1 MENIEL
7 QKELA
12 SLKFDGKSPLDATFS
27 LYDYLGEKAGLE
39 LGKDVYKAAL
49 REKEPVGVREIS
61 NKAYT
66 GKVMLYRKQFL
77 KEYFDAKRNSR
88 T

>member
-1 MENIEL
+1 MENIKLGE
-7 QKELA
+7 ELA
-12 SLKFDGKSPLDATFS
+12 SLKFDGKSVLDATFS
-27 LYDYLGEKAGLE
+27 LYDYLGQAAGPE
-39 LGKDVYKAAL
+39 LGKDVYKVAL
-49 REKEPVGVREIS
+49 LEKEPVTVREIS

-66 GKVMLYRKQFL
+66 GKVMLYRKEFL

>member
-1 MENIEL
+1 MENIKL
-7 QKELA
+7 QEELA
-12 SLKFDGKSPLDATFS
+12 NLKFNGKSALDATYS
-27 LYDYLGEKAGLE
+27 LFDYLGQKAGPE
-39 LGKDVYKAAL
+39 LGKDVYKTAVK
-49 REKEPVGVREIS
+49 EKEPVGIREIS

-66 GKVMLYRKQFL
+66 GKVVLYRREFL

>member
-1 MENIEL
+1 MENIKL
-7 QKELA
+7 QEELA
-12 SLKFDGKSPLDATFS
+12 SLKYNGKSALDATYS
-27 LYDYLGEKAGLE
+27 LFDYLGQKAGPE
-39 LGKDVYKAAL
+39 LGKDVYKSAL

-66 GKVMLYRKQFL
+66 GKVMLYRKEFL

>member
-1 MENIEL
+1 MENTKL
-7 QKELA
+7 QQELA
-12 SLKFDGKSPLDATFS
+12 SLKFDGKSVLDATFS
-27 LYDYLGEKAGLE
+27 LYDYLGQKAGPA
-39 LGKDVYKAAL
+39 LGEDVYKAAL

-66 GKVMLYRKQFL
+66 GKVMLYRKEFL

-88 T
+88 A

>member
-1 MENIEL
+1 MENIKL
-7 QKELA
+7 QEELA
-12 SLKFDGKSPLDATFS
+12 SLKFNGKSALDATYS
-27 LYDYLGEKAGLE
+27 LFDYLGQRAGPE
-39 LGKDVYKAAL
+39 LGKDVYKSAL
-49 REKEPVGVREIS
+49 REKEPTAVREIS

-66 GKVMLYRKQFL
+66 GKVMLYRKEFL